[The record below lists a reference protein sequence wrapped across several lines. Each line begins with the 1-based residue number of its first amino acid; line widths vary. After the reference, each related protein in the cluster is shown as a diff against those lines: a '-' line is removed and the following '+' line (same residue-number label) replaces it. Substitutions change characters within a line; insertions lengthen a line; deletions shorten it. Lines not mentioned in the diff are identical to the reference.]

1 MVILNDMVMKKSN
14 KRMRRSEENL
24 ITRVYRPFT
33 EQITKVLVKTSI
45 TANQVTAIGVFISIV
60 AGFFLALGE
69 WKYLLIGAIGT
80 QLVLISDLVDGQV
93 ARYKNLITPFGGWWD
108 PIANKIFKYFLFFGA
123 IIGVYRVSGDPLILI
138 IGTMAIFNV
147 TMIAFVSNFRNFYDF
162 SKEYHELPRIN
173 KKFDI
178 PFGLLTVFALSIFA
192 LLNIVSLYLWFFAIF
207 GTIAWMKQVYS
218 HYKLAKNYKPK
229 N

>member
-69 WKYLLIGAIGT
+69 WKYLLIGAI
-80 QLVLISDLVDGQV
+80 
-93 ARYKNLITPFGGWWD
+93 
-108 PIANKIFKYFLFFGA
+108 
-123 IIGVYRVSGDPLILI
+123 
-138 IGTMAIFNV
+138 
-147 TMIAFVSNFRNFYDF
+147 
-162 SKEYHELPRIN
+162 
-173 KKFDI
+173 
-178 PFGLLTVFALSIFA
+178 
-192 LLNIVSLYLWFFAIF
+192 
-207 GTIAWMKQVYS
+207 
-218 HYKLAKNYKPK
+218 
-229 N
+229 